1 MQVYFAKCNFS
12 FKKKISSK
20 PNGSLILIL
29 DFFSPTGSYK
39 IIDGDAK
46 LIAYGAGLFNINR
59 TQYKEQFLKSSGG
72 KKITPVAYG
81 WV

>member
-1 MQVYFAKCNFS
+1 MQFLFQ
-12 FKKKISSK
+12 KKISSK
-20 PNGSLILIL
+20 PNGSPDTNLEI
-29 DFFSPTGSYK
+29 FFSPAGSYK

-72 KKITPVAYG
+72 KK
-81 WV
+81 